1 MKGEMK
7 LCGWIKRESNCI
19 DEIRSGVSFSN
30 NRNDAKW
37 EWQFKMKNDA
47 KWEGQSEYAL
57 FLIFFFFASEHCISP
72 QWDSN
77 ILFCLSP
84 LCTMHAFS
92 EMCGI
97 VLKCVSPM

>member
-57 FLIFFFFASEHCISP
+57 FLIFFFLHLSTVFPLNEIQIFYFA
-72 QWDSN
+72 
-77 ILFCLSP
+77 
-84 LCTMHAFS
+84 
-92 EMCGI
+92 
-97 VLKCVSPM
+97 